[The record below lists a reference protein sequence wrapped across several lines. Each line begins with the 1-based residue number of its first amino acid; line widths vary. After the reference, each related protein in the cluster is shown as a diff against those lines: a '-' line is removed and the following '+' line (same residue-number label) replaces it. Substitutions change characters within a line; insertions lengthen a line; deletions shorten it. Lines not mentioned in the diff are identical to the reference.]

1 MLARIINTTQRAAKM
16 SPEEKVKFLKA
27 AWDAIGSEF
36 GSRHTQYEM
45 FYAGARF
52 VTTGHS
58 YRTFDWAGATGMVD
72 DLMSSY
78 QLADELGAARAD
90 MKVAIVNLGQIVSGN
105 WRDPFAAGDTIITE
119 GERIVSVGTASA
131 GAVESADVVI
141 DAGGMTAIPG
151 LIDSPRAHH
160 VRRLHAA
167 PAHRR
172 LSRKLPARRHHDRD
186 LGLRGA
192 RAGPAARRRGRQGAG
207 GRGAALLRGLP
218 AGRHAR
224 HRRLG
229 DPRAGPAGGG
239 LPRAGAEGRAAR
251 QGRLRRGEDR
261 LRLRA
266 DGGGRARPPG

>member
-1 MLARIINTTQRAAKM
+1 M

-72 DLMSSY
+72 SLLMSLTTS
-78 QLADELGAARAD
+78 ARRRARTASD
-90 MKVAIVNLGQIVSGN
+90 MKVAIVNLGQIVSGD

-119 GERIVSVGTASA
+119 GERIVSVGTAR
-131 GAVESADVVI
+131 GRRGRERRRGDRCRRH
-141 DAGGMTAIPG
+141 DGDPG
-151 LIDSPRAHH
+151 PDRLPRARH

-172 LSRKLPARRHHDRD
+172 LSRKLPAWRHHDGD
-186 LGLRGA
+186 LGLA
-192 RAGPAARRRGRQGAG
+192 RCTCR
-207 GRGAALLRGLP
+207 
-218 AGRHAR
+218 
-224 HRRLG
+224 
-229 DPRAGPAGGG
+229 
-239 LPRAGAEGRAAR
+239 
-251 QGRLRRGEDR
+251 
-261 LRLRA
+261 
-266 DGGGRARPPG
+266 GGRATSRA